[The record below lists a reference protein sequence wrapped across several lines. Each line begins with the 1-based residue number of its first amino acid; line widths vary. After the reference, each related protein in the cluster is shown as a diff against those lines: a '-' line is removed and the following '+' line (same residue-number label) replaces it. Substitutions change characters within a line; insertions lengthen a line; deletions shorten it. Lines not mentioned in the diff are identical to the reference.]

1 MSTRDLRAAM
11 RIVAD
16 TPPSAE
22 HGLTSS
28 NLDGL
33 QDVQS
38 PGRADSQDGLPP
50 LLDGLNI
57 AGQPVMSVRLDA
69 HQDPWVLSMSPWL
82 SGAGAQVIDL

>member
-1 MSTRDLRAAM
+1 MSIRDLRAAM

-16 TPPSAE
+16 TRPSAE